1 MQRDRNLY
9 HPISIQSDLVRK
21 NMFELIID
29 AEKDSLRLLC
39 KNITLQHP
47 KSNAVPVPW
56 MGGVMQLAGRNSQ
69 QFTFNAS
76 FYVGTDNDSDT
87 LADLYAWR
95 NMVFDHIS
103 GRISLAN
110 EYKRSATIIIYEV
123 DGDKARYTYKVEGL
137 WPIEISDITFA
148 VEDDT
153 PIEIQIQFAADKMY
167 IESLQNS

>member
-29 AEKDSLRLLC
+29 SEKDSLRLLC

-137 WPIEISDITFA
+137 WPTDIADITFS

-153 PIEIQIQFAADKMY
+153 PLEIQIQFAADKMY

>member
-1 MQRDRNLY
+1 
-9 HPISIQSDLVRK
+9 
-21 NMFELIID
+21 MFELVID
-29 AEKDSLRLLC
+29 AEKNSLRLLC

-47 KSNAVPVPW
+47 KSNSVPVPW

-95 NMVFDHIS
+95 NMVFDHVS

-110 EYKRSATIIIYEV
+110 VYKRSATITIYEV
-123 DGDKARYTYKVEGL
+123 DGEKARYTYKVEGL

-148 VEDDT
+148 VEDDG
-153 PIEIQIQFAADKMY
+153 PIEIQVQFAADRMY

>member
-29 AEKDSLRLLC
+29 SEKDSLRLLC

-123 DGDKARYTYKVEGL
+123 DGEKARYTYKVEGI
-137 WPIEISDITFA
+137 WPTDIA
-148 VEDDT
+148 DINLSVEDDA
-153 PIEIQIQFAADKMY
+153 PIEIQIQFAADRMY
-167 IESLQNS
+167 IESLQNN

>member
-29 AEKDSLRLLC
+29 SEKDSLRLLC

-47 KSNAVPVPW
+47 KSNSVQVPW

-69 QFTFNAS
+69 AFTFNAS

-137 WPIEISDITFA
+137 WPTDIADITFS

-153 PIEIQIQFAADKMY
+153 PLEIQIQFAADKMY

>member
-29 AEKDSLRLLC
+29 TEKDSLRLLC

-137 WPIEISDITFA
+137 WPTDIADITFS

-153 PIEIQIQFAADKMY
+153 PLEIQIQFAADKMY

>member
-1 MQRDRNLY
+1 
-9 HPISIQSDLVRK
+9 
-21 NMFELIID
+21 MFELIID

-95 NMVFDHIS
+95 YMGFDHIT

-123 DGDKARYTYKVEGL
+123 DGEKARYTYKVEGL
-137 WPIEISDITFA
+137 WPLEISDITFA
-148 VEDDT
+148 VEDDA

>member
-47 KSNAVPVPW
+47 KSNSVQVPW

-69 QFTFNAS
+69 AFTFNAS

-137 WPIEISDITFA
+137 WPTDIADITFS
-148 VEDDT
+148 VEDDA

-167 IESLQNS
+167 IERAQNS

>member
-9 HPISIQSDLVRK
+9 HPISTQSDLIRK
-21 NMFELIID
+21 NMFELVID

-47 KSNAVPVPW
+47 KSNSVQVPW

-69 QFTFNAS
+69 AFTFNAS

-87 LADLYAWR
+87 LADLYDWR
-95 NMVFDHIS
+95 NMVFNHVS

-110 EYKRSATIIIYEV
+110 EYKRSATITIYEEKEE
-123 DGDKARYTYKVEGL
+123 KARYTYKVEGL

-148 VEDDT
+148 VEDDG
-153 PIEIQIQFAADKMY
+153 PIEIQVQFAADRMY
-167 IESLQNS
+167 IESLQNN

>member
-1 MQRDRNLY
+1 MQRNRNLY

-110 EYKRSATIIIYEV
+110 KYKRSATITIYEV
-123 DGDKARYTYKVEGL
+123 DAEKARYTYKVEGL
-137 WPIEISDITFA
+137 WPTDIADITFS
-148 VEDDT
+148 VEDDA

>member
-29 AEKDSLRLLC
+29 SEKDSLRLLC

-47 KSNAVPVPW
+47 KSNSVPVPW

-137 WPIEISDITFA
+137 WPTDIADITFS

-153 PIEIQIQFAADKMY
+153 PLEIQIQFAADKMY

>member
-21 NMFELIID
+21 NMFELVID
-29 AEKDSLRLLC
+29 AGKNSLRLLC

-87 LADLYAWR
+87 LADLYDWR
-95 NMVFDHIS
+95 NMVFNHVS

-123 DGDKARYTYKVEGL
+123 DGEKARYTYKVEGI
-137 WPIEISDITFA
+137 WPTDIA
-148 VEDDT
+148 DINLSVEDDG
-153 PIEIQIQFAADKMY
+153 PIEIQVQFAADRMY